1 MEFSKYGI
9 DGDDPMILRRF
20 MEHVR
25 DQNWIAVG
33 LDFLVVV
40 SGIFLGMQ
48 VSDWNNSRKDRA
60 LERIY
65 IERLAEDLQGDLRI
79 FTRIYD
85 ESLQKK
91 VYITYIDGLIS
102 GRDTG
107 PFDPVMF
114 MEAVDNFGYI
124 RSMGPGQT
132 TWDELVSTGRMEL
145 IRNHT
150 IKAEIAE
157 YYEHFGRYHSHTHTF
172 DEIQLRFT
180 RIKERWYSVE
190 QVLRLLNQ
198 DYESFTEQ
206 EARTILEIM
215 RQDDELKNI
224 MSSLAEIVEI
234 FGGSAQ
240 NDQERIKKILKELE
254 GEGVAS
260 DRLPLIN

>member
-1 MEFSKYGI
+1 
-9 DGDDPMILRRF
+9 MILRRF
-20 MEHVR
+20 MAHVR
-25 DQNWIAVG
+25 DQNWLAVG

-40 SGIFLGMQ
+40 TGIFLGMQ
-48 VSDWNNSRKDRA
+48 VTDWNNSRKDRV

-65 IERLAEDLQGDLRI
+65 IERLAEDLQDDLRV

-85 ESLQKK
+85 ESLQKRE
-91 VYITYIDGLIS
+91 YITYIDGLLS
-102 GRDTG
+102 GRDAG
-107 PFDPVMF
+107 PFDPVIF
-114 MEAVDNFGYI
+114 MKAVDSFGFI

-172 DEIQLRFT
+172 EETQLRFT
-180 RIKERWYSVE
+180 RIKERWYSVA

-198 DYESFTEQ
+198 DYASFTEQ

-215 RQDDELKNI
+215 RQDDELRNM

-234 FGGSAQ
+234 FGGSAL
-240 NDQERIKKILKELE
+240 NDQERIKKILKEID
-254 GEGVAS
+254 GKGVHQTKL
-260 DRLPLIN
+260 LPTS